1 MQQLNTQ
8 NIKSKVDKI
17 DKDHNGVMQFVCFFF
32 LKTAQSNSFF
42 LSLSLMLATLMLK
55 LILKTDDTKAIFLP
69 RRVSFILNK
78 LSFSTRG
85 RVRRVIL
92 LHFKGLPFQ
101 APFVN

>member
-1 MQQLNTQ
+1 
-8 NIKSKVDKI
+8 
-17 DKDHNGVMQFVCFFF
+17 
-32 LKTAQSNSFF
+32 
-42 LSLSLMLATLMLK
+42 MLATLMLK
-55 LILKTDDTKAIFLP
+55 LILETDDTKAFFLP